1 MNGWRAEEAHF
12 LALTNQ
18 LRSSV
23 ARTTGHATWFY
34 IIIVLSASA
43 IAVTS
48 YSSLSVFRSGSAE
61 KKRVLDYS
69 ALLEH

>member
-1 MNGWRAEEAHF
+1 MDEWMEGWGGTGEAHF

-61 KKRVLDYS
+61 KKTRPRL
-69 ALLEH
+69 